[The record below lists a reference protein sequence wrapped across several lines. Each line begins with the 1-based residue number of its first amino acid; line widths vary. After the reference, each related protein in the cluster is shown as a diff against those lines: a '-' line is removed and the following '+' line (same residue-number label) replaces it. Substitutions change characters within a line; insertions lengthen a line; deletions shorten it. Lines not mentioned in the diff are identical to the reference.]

1 MPSTNAVTED
11 KENVMAEFKNCR
23 LEIQLEAQSPLIHF
37 QADEKHYEEHP
48 GVTVRASEVKPKLDR
63 FLIRKL
69 GKTGGCL
76 NELKKKYPS
85 FFVDVRHD
93 AFNYKME
100 IEHRQESV
108 LVELSPKDKQLRYD
122 LYYGNMGEGQETRK
136 MGVISNPTVIIF
148 CMVEGLR
155 KLIQEHITEFFI
167 VTNFGT
173 MQNKG
178 FGSFL
183 PADCRFGIALKQ
195 IEEERIAG
203 FLLEDVIDS
212 METERDCKKI
222 CYGIRFHGY
231 QGQSDKKKNEY
242 WIRIFKEIKQF
253 YGIMKSGQNFCGFA
267 RSYIYDYMHMEP
279 RCIDNE
285 KAWMKQKGI
294 SPAVS
299 TKKISREDR
308 KDDNPKYV
316 RAMLGTGET
325 ISYIKQAGRPC
336 NEKGRVPVTI
346 TSLNEEINRVPS
358 PIYFKIIKNVVFIVA
373 REVPKEIYGAEF
385 RFENQLWE
393 KRDTL
398 ETPGE
403 FDIDEFLMQYV
414 DYYNGPLRKKVHNM
428 DGNKKVVEIKC
439 IDMQELR

>member
-1 MPSTNAVTED
+1 
-11 KENVMAEFKNCR
+11 MAEFKNCR

-37 QADEKHYEEHP
+37 QADEKHYGEHP

-69 GKTGGCL
+69 KKTGGCL
-76 NELKKKYPS
+76 DELKKNYPS
-85 FFVDVRHD
+85 FFVDVKHD
-93 AFNYKME
+93 ALNYKME
-100 IEHRQESV
+100 IEHGEESI
-108 LVELSPKDKQLRYD
+108 LVELSPEDKRLRYD
-122 LYYGNMGEGQETRK
+122 LYYGNMGENQEVKK

-148 CMVEGLR
+148 CMVEDLR
-155 KLIQEHITEFFI
+155 KLIQEHIIEFFL

-183 PADCRFGIALKQ
+183 PNDCKFGNVLKKKQ
-195 IEEERIAG
+195 EEMIAG

-212 METERDCKKI
+212 MKIERSCKKI
-222 CYGIRFHGY
+222 CYGIKFSGNQGDTAIDKNRF
-231 QGQSDKKKNEY
+231 
-242 WIRIFKEIKQF
+242 WLRIFKEIKQF

-267 RSYIYDYMHMEP
+267 RSYIYDYMHEEA

-294 SPAVS
+294 SPAIS
-299 TKKISREDR
+299 TGQIPKVERW
-308 KDDNPKYV
+308 DDNPKYV

-325 ISYIKQAGRPC
+325 ISYKKEEGKPC
-336 NEKGRVPVTI
+336 NKKGKVPVTI
-346 TSLNEEINRVPS
+346 TSLDENIDRVPS

-373 REVPKEIYGAEF
+373 REAPEEIYSVKF
-385 RFENQLWE
+385 RFENELW
-393 KRDTL
+393 KKQGIL
-398 ETPGE
+398 KTPDK

-414 DYYNGPLRKKVHNM
+414 DYYNGPLRNKVHNM
-428 DGNKKVVEIKC
+428 EKNRKVVEIKC
-439 IDMQELR
+439 IDMQVSQ